1 MKLNLDDPSFQA
13 DDSTRIAGPRGK
25 GRFFMTTTR
34 SIASRFTR
42 AVILS
47 SAVAVIVLTG
57 GGPFGAAV
65 LDAQPPLEVLHQ
77 RLLPVFELAGVTFT
91 DADETTGRLVIGV
104 MDRGIEGLIRARV
117 RGLGVPSETV
127 DVVETEPIF
136 QVATLRDSTRP
147 VVAGLQ
153 IRFSG
158 YLCSLGF
165 NATRGG
171 VPGFVTASHCSDTQ
185 GSVDGT
191 QYYQPL
197 NQVPAE
203 FIGSEIADPAYRR
216 NGSGCPRGRV
226 CRYSDSN
233 FSAGADG
240 VAFTL
245 GSIAKTTGPN
255 NGSLEIAGTFT
266 IRDDGAATMRQTANK
281 VGRTTG
287 WSQGVVTRTCV
298 NTGVS
303 GSNIVLLCQDFVEND
318 AVQIVAGGD
327 SGSPV
332 FSING
337 GGDNVT
343 LLGNLWGGNSSGT
356 LFVYSPISG
365 IERELGSLTT
375 H

>member
-1 MKLNLDDPSFQA
+1 
-13 DDSTRIAGPRGK
+13 
-25 GRFFMTTTR
+25 MTTTR
-34 SIASRFTR
+34 ILARRFTR
-42 AVILS
+42 AVIVS

-57 GGPFGAAV
+57 GGPFGALV
-65 LDAQPPLEVLHQ
+65 LDAQPPLEALHQ

-165 NATRGG
+165 NARRAG
-171 VPGFVTASHCSDTQ
+171 VSGFVTASHCSDTQ
-185 GSVDGT
+185 GAVDGT

-197 NQVPAE
+197 NQVAEE

-233 FSAGADG
+233 FSEGAGG
-240 VAFTL
+240 VLFTL
-245 GSIAKTTGPN
+245 GGIAKTTGPN
-255 NGSLEIAGTFT
+255 NGSLQIAGAFT
-266 IRDDGAATMRQTANK
+266 IVDEGAATMGQTANK

-287 WSQGVVTRTCV
+287 WGQGVVTRTCV

-332 FSING
+332 FSISPN

>member
-1 MKLNLDDPSFQA
+1 
-13 DDSTRIAGPRGK
+13 
-25 GRFFMTTTR
+25 
-34 SIASRFTR
+34 
-42 AVILS
+42 
-47 SAVAVIVLTG
+47 VA
-57 GGPFGAAV
+57 
-65 LDAQPPLEVLHQ
+65 E
-77 RLLPVFELAGVTFT
+77 
-91 DADETTGRLVIGV
+91 
-104 MDRGIEGLIRARV
+104 
-117 RGLGVPSETV
+117 
-127 DVVETEPIF
+127 
-136 QVATLRDSTRP
+136 
-147 VVAGLQ
+147 
-153 IRFSG
+153 
-158 YLCSLGF
+158 
-165 NATRGG
+165 
-171 VPGFVTASHCSDTQ
+171 
-185 GSVDGT
+185 
-191 QYYQPL
+191 
-197 NQVPAE
+197 E

-233 FSAGADG
+233 FSEGAGG
-240 VAFTL
+240 VLFTL
-245 GSIAKTTGPN
+245 GGIAKTTGPN
-255 NGSLEIAGTFT
+255 NGSLQIAGAFT
-266 IRDDGAATMRQTANK
+266 IVDEGAATMGQTANK

-287 WSQGVVTRTCV
+287 WGQGVVTRTCV

-332 FSING
+332 FSISPN